1 MIEGNEK
8 NRENGTSVGE
18 SRESQKH
25 VKQSD
30 KIKPQSGRVST
41 ANRKYKDTVF
51 RMLFSD
57 KERLLEL
64 YNAVAG
70 KHYGNADDLEI
81 VTLENAVYMGMKND
95 LAFLLSTNI
104 YLYEHQSTV
113 NPNMPLRDLFYISS
127 EYSELV
133 ELKSLY
139 SSSLI
144 KIPTPNFV
152 VFYNGDEDM
161 DDVSEYRLSDAF
173 MTPVENPELELK
185 VTVLNVNYGRNV
197 KLMEQCESLRE
208 YAQYVAMVRKYK
220 QETGSLDDGVKLA
233 IDQCI
238 NDGILAEFLR
248 KNRSEVEMTSI
259 FEYNKEEEDK
269 KLYQAGVEQGIELGI
284 ERGVERGRALGIE
297 QGVEQTERRMASA
310 LAGQNIPDDK
320 IAEIIGVDVETVKK
334 WKQEAD
340 SSL

>member
-1 MIEGNEK
+1 MIERN
-8 NRENGTSVGE
+8 NRSTQN
-18 SRESQKH
+18 
-25 VKQSD
+25 KQ
-30 KIKPQSGRVST
+30 GRVPA
-41 ANRKYKDTVF
+41 ANRVYKDTVF

-70 KHYGNADDLEI
+70 KDYDNADKLEI
-81 VTLENAVYMGMKND
+81 VTLENAVYLGMKND
-95 LAFLLSTNI
+95 LAFLLNTNI

-139 SSSLI
+139 SSALL

-161 DDVSEYRLSDAF
+161 EDVSEYRLSDAF
-173 MTPVENPELELK
+173 MTAVENPALELR
-185 VTVLNVNYGRNV
+185 VTVLNVNYGKNV
-197 KLMEQCESLRE
+197 KLMEQCESLKE

-233 IDQCI
+233 IEQCI
-238 NDGILAEFLR
+238 NEGILEDFLR

-269 KLYQAGVEQGIELGI
+269 KLYQAGLEQGM
-284 ERGVERGRALGIE
+284 ERGIE
-297 QGVEQTERRMASA
+297 QNKKEVAVSLIKEDMPLE
-310 LAGQNIPDDK
+310 K
-320 IAEIIGVDVETVKK
+320 IARIVKVDIEQIKE
-334 WKQEAD
+334 WE
-340 SSL
+340 SSV

>member
-1 MIEGNEK
+1 MIERN
-8 NRENGTSVGE
+8 NRSTQN
-18 SRESQKH
+18 
-25 VKQSD
+25 KQ
-30 KIKPQSGRVST
+30 GRVPA
-41 ANRKYKDTVF
+41 ANRVYKDTVF

-70 KHYGNADDLEI
+70 KDYDNADKLEI
-81 VTLENAVYMGMKND
+81 VTLENAVYLGMKND
-95 LAFLLSTNI
+95 LAFLLNTNI

-139 SSSLI
+139 SSALL

-161 DDVSEYRLSDAF
+161 EDVSEYRLSDAF
-173 MTPVENPELELK
+173 MTAVENPALELR
-185 VTVLNVNYGRNV
+185 VTVLNVNYGKNV
-197 KLMEQCESLRE
+197 KLMEQCESLKE

-233 IDQCI
+233 IEQCI
-238 NDGILAEFLR
+238 NEGILEDFLR

-259 FEYNKEEEDK
+259 FEYNKEEEDR
-269 KLYQAGVEQGIELGI
+269 KLYEAGVEQGIEK
-284 ERGVERGRALGIE
+284 GIE
-297 QGVEQTERRMASA
+297 QGVEQTKRKMACKMYP
-310 LAGQNIPDDK
+310 I
-320 IAEIIGVDVETVKK
+320 K
-334 WKQEAD
+334 WTR
-340 SSL
+340 

>member
-1 MIEGNEK
+1 MSKENEK
-8 NRENGTSVGE
+8 NRENCTSAGE
-18 SRESQKH
+18 SRVTGMQ
-25 VKQSD
+25 VKQSV
-30 KIKPQSGRVST
+30 KVKPQSGRVST
-41 ANRKYKDTVF
+41 ANRRYKDTVF

-70 KHYGNADDLEI
+70 KHYDNADDLEI
-81 VTLENAVYMGMKND
+81 VTLENAVYLGMKND
-95 LAFLLSTNI
+95 LAFLLSTSI

-127 EYSELV
+127 EYSEIV
-133 ELKSLY
+133 GLKSLY

-173 MTPVENPELELK
+173 MTPVENPALELK

-197 KLMEQCESLRE
+197 KLMEQCETLRE

-233 IDQCI
+233 IEQCI

-248 KNRSEVEMTSI
+248 KNRS
-259 FEYNKEEEDK
+259 
-269 KLYQAGVEQGIELGI
+269 
-284 ERGVERGRALGIE
+284 
-297 QGVEQTERRMASA
+297 
-310 LAGQNIPDDK
+310 
-320 IAEIIGVDVETVKK
+320 
-334 WKQEAD
+334 
-340 SSL
+340 